1 MNTRRALQILIPV
14 DLLVV
19 AFTFLSAVRPEWVT
33 AALDFVYRQ
42 D

>member
-1 MNTRRALQILIPV
+1 MSTRRALQILIPV
-14 DLLVV
+14 DLLIL

-33 AALDFVYRQ
+33 AALDVLHGR